1 MANDKT
7 AAGKKTTDK
16 DAPKGAD
23 KETPKGTPPAGSQD
37 AAPSTEGAAPPAS
50 DTPPPSNGGEP
61 PPSDASASNG
71 EAAPAA
77 GFEIGAIP
85 IRKINPKDVMGKKMK
100 EVDVPEKGIYDL
112 FTIIGTTHNLRDG
125 ESQFGPWTA
134 LVGEFEATRLMDG
147 QRYISTEC
155 FVPGAA
161 GELLVAQVR
170 KFVIEEIPVT
180 AEQFKKTGKTY
191 KVTGETA
198 EMALIVGI
206 KKAQRDGGADYE
218 YVIRPVVP
226 VQKSDPLATLR
237 NHLKSAITGGALTLS
252 LPPPKPA
259 APAAALPAPAPGTS
273 TAS

>member
-7 AAGKKTTDK
+7 AAGKKTIDK

-23 KETPKGTPPAGSQD
+23 KDALKTPGADASPPIEGATPP
-37 AAPSTEGAAPPAS
+37 PSDTPPPTENAAPPAS
-50 DTPPPSNGGEP
+50 D
-61 PPSDASASNG
+61 ASGTHG
-71 EAAPAA
+71 EAPPA
-77 GFEIGAIP
+77 GGVEIGARP
-85 IRKINPKDVMGKKMK
+85 IRKINPKDVMEKKMK
-100 EVDVPEKGIYDL
+100 EVEVPEKGIYDL
-112 FTIIGTTHNLRDG
+112 FTIIGTAANLRDG
-125 ESQFGPWTA
+125 ESQFGPWTS
-134 LVGEFEATRLMDG
+134 LVGEFEATRLVDG
-147 QRYISTEC
+147 QRFISTEC

-161 GELLVAQVR
+161 GDLLVTQVR

-180 AEQFKKTGKTY
+180 AEQYKKTGKTY

-237 NHLKSAITGGALTLS
+237 NQLKSALAGGALTLS

-259 APAAALPAPAPGTS
+259 SPVAQLSAPATPPAA
-273 TAS
+273 

>member
-1 MANDKT
+1 MANEK
-7 AAGKKTTDK
+7 AADKKTTNKGTDK
-16 DAPKGAD
+16 DTPKGAD
-23 KETPKGTPPAGSQD
+23 APKSADVTPPTDGTS
-37 AAPSTEGAAPPAS
+37 AAQSTEGAVPATDAAPGTNG
-50 DTPPPSNGGEP
+50 DTPPPAG
-61 PPSDASASNG
+61 
-71 EAAPAA
+71 

-100 EVDVPEKGIYDL
+100 EVEVPEKGIYDL
-112 FTIIGTTHNLRDG
+112 FTIIGTTYNLRDG

-134 LVGEFEATRLMDG
+134 LVGEFEATRLADG

-198 EMALIVGI
+198 EMALIVGV
-206 KKAQRDGGADYE
+206 KKAQRDGGAEYE

-237 NHLKSAITGGALTLS
+237 NHLKTAIAGGSLTLS

-259 APAAALPAPAPGTS
+259 APAPQLSAPATPA
-273 TAS
+273 AS